1 MSQLAAQRANTE
13 ALVRK
18 IVSALDDK
26 KAADIRVINIT
37 GKSSVADY
45 LVIATGS
52 ADQHLRGMRIEIEKV
67 LDEAGV
73 SINGVESQPDSG
85 WTVMGTF
92 EVMIHLFRADQ
103 RANYR
108 IEQLWKDGVEIP
120 VSKFIT
126 PVAKPAGFVD
136 VSGNTK
142 PAAAK
147 KLPAKKPVPVKA
159 PMVKKAL
166 VSKLAA
172 TMAAVQDAARANGK
186 KAKRLA
192 TKAAKAA
199 PAAKSPAKGKPA
211 AKAPAQKTAIIAKKP
226 AAKPA
231 AKAASKP
238 VKTAGKAPAKASVK
252 PVAKKPVKATA
263 KAGVVTRKA
272 RKP

>member
-1 MSQLAAQRANTE
+1 MSQSAAQRANAE

-26 KAADIRVINIT
+26 KAADIRVIDIT

-45 LVIATGS
+45 LVIATGG

-120 VSKFIT
+120 VAKFIT

-142 PAAAK
+142 PAAAQ

-172 TMAAVQDAARANGK
+172 TKAAVQDAARANGK

-192 TKAAKAA
+192 AKAAKAA
-199 PAAKSPAKGKPA
+199 PAAKSPAKGKTA
-211 AKAPAQKTAIIAKKP
+211 AKAPIQKSAVVAK
-226 AAKPA
+226 KPA

-238 VKTAGKAPAKASVK
+238 VKTAGKAPAKAAVK
-252 PVAKKPVKATA
+252 PTAKKPVKATA